1 MYTLRVLSAV
11 MLVLSVVCIDMVA
24 SARSPKCNMVKD
36 KNQKD
41 APFLVCK
48 SILDKYYNAGQACQT
63 GEKSSCC
70 TSQVDPTGQLPQS
83 CTPIQG

>member
-11 MLVLSVVCIDMVA
+11 MLVLSLVCIDMVA
-24 SARSPKCNMVKD
+24 SAFSPKCNMAKLKD
-36 KNQKD
+36 GKP
-41 APFLVCK
+41 APYLVCK
-48 SILDKYYNAGQACQT
+48 SPLDKYHNAEQSCPS

-70 TSQVDPTGQLPQS
+70 TSQVDQTGQLPRG